1 MAFLM
6 PEAAPQCYLAPPLHY
21 DDRTMSI
28 RVLPPSLVN
37 QIAAGEVVERPAS
50 VVKELVE
57 NALDAQ
63 ARRVEVA
70 IRDGGRSLIAIT
82 DDGQGMA
89 PEDLSLSVERHATS
103 KLPDQDLW
111 NIASFG
117 FRGEALPSIASVSRM
132 TITTRTA
139 QAPHAWSLSVEA
151 GVKTEVKPA
160 AAAVGTRIEVAE
172 LFFATPARLKFLSL
186 EQSET
191 NPIKVSVE
199 ALALAHPAV
208 AFHLSVND
216 RPTYRFDPAPLD
228 QSGLARDRVRAIL
241 GREFAENSIPLTAE
255 RNGLVLAGFIGL
267 PTYQRSS
274 ARDQFLFVNG
284 RVIKDRS
291 LTGALKGAYADVLPR
306 DKFPAVV
313 LFLTVPPDE
322 VDVNVHPAKTQVR
335 FRADGEVRGLLVGA
349 IKQCLAGV
357 GVRSATTL
365 SQGALQSFSPS
376 APALPPAPSFAGS
389 GYRPS
394 HGSAASRQAAFS
406 LQRPLSS
413 PSAPSWGFGEAAA
426 PQSPVAPVGSEP
438 LRSLDEMPLGRAIG
452 QLHGLYVVAETASGL
467 VLVDQHA
474 AHERLLYERLKR
486 GLDDGTIASQGLLM
500 PEVVELSPSATAVL
514 ALWRDDLARYGLE
527 LEPFGADAVLV
538 RAVPVLLVGIDVPA
552 LVKDLA
558 DRLAEDE
565 DSDILRRR
573 LHEVLATTACRRAVK
588 ANDRLSLEQMDALL
602 RQMEETPA
610 ATVCNHGRP
619 TVLMLSLEQ
628 INKLFTR

>member
-1 MAFLM
+1 
-6 PEAAPQCYLAPPLHY
+6 
-21 DDRTMSI
+21 MSI
-28 RVLPPSLVN
+28 RVLPPSLIN

-63 ARRVEVA
+63 ARRIEVA
-70 IRDGGRSLIAIT
+70 VRDGGRSLIAIT
-82 DDGQGMA
+82 DDGHGMA
-89 PEDLSLSVERHATS
+89 AEDLDLCIERHATS

-111 NIASFG
+111 NISSFG

-139 QAPHAWSLSVEA
+139 QAPHAWSLSLEA
-151 GVKTEVKPA
+151 GVKAPVKPA
-160 AAAVGTRIEVAE
+160 AAPPGTRIEVAE
-172 LFFATPARLKFLSL
+172 LFFATPARLKFLRS

-191 NPIKVSVE
+191 SAIKETVE

-216 RPTYRFDPAPLD
+216 RPTYRFDPALLD
-228 QSGLARDRVRAIL
+228 DSGLARDRVRAIL
-241 GREFAENSIPLTAE
+241 GRDFAENSVPLNAE
-255 RNGLVLAGFIGL
+255 RNGMVLTGFIGL

-274 ARDQFLFVNG
+274 PRDQFLFVNG

-291 LTGALKGAYADVLPR
+291 LTGAIKGAYADVLPR

-335 FRADGEVRGLLVGA
+335 FRSDGEVRGLLVGS
-349 IKQCLAGV
+349 IKQTLATV

-365 SQGALQSFSPS
+365 SDGALQAFTPSP
-376 APALPPAPSFAGS
+376 APAPSSGGSSFARS
-389 GYRPS
+389 SYRPS
-394 HGSAASRQAAFS
+394 HGSAANRQTAFS
-406 LQRPLSS
+406 LQRPLS
-413 PSAPSWGFGEAAA
+413 PQPPAPSWGFGEAAA
-426 PQSPVAPVGSEP
+426 PLTPAPAAAEP
-438 LRSLDEMPLGRAIG
+438 PPADFPLGRAIG
-452 QLHGLYVVAETASGL
+452 QVHGLYVVAETVDGL

-474 AHERLLYERLKR
+474 AHERLLYERLKAALE
-486 GLDDGTIASQGLLM
+486 GGTVASQGLLM
-500 PEVVELSPSATAVL
+500 PEVVELSRSGASTL
-514 ALWRDDLARYGLE
+514 TLWRDDLERLGLE
-527 LEPFGADAVLV
+527 LESFGPDSVLV
-538 RAVPVLLVGIDVPA
+538 RAVPALLGRVDVQA

-565 DSDILRRR
+565 DAEALRRR
-573 LHEVLATTACRRAVK
+573 LHDVLATTACHRAVK

-602 RQMEETPA
+602 RQMEQTPA

-619 TVLMLSLEQ
+619 TVLALTLEQ
-628 INKLFTR
+628 INRLFTR